1 MPREKAIMTYGTQ
14 SDRLRAAA
22 MAKLH
27 KLSVSAWM
35 LKMIR
40 DQYAAVY
47 GDADPEK
54 LDASRNQR

>member
-22 MAKLH
+22 MAKRS

-35 LKMIR
+35 LKLIR
-40 DQYAAVY
+40 DQYRAAY
-47 GDADPEK
+47 GDTPPEK
-54 LDASRNQR
+54 LNADRD

>member
-1 MPREKAIMTYGTQ
+1 MAYGTQ

-22 MAKLH
+22 MAKLAKKSTSEWLL
-27 KLSVSAWM
+27 KL
-35 LKMIR
+35 IR

-54 LDASRNQR
+54 IHAGLK

>member
-1 MPREKAIMTYGTQ
+1 MPREKAIMAYGTQ

-22 MAKLH
+22 MAKLSG
-27 KLSVSAWM
+27 KSTSEWL
-35 LKMIR
+35 LKQIR

-54 LDASRNQR
+54 ICGPKQR